1 MSWQADPNPLE
12 VMLYCLCNRICLQHF
27 NNKHGFERMALWC
40 FKCILWLLDQHLK
53 SFWGPKAN
61 NSTRVCFHSFLH
73 TKRCWQFEG
82 WWQSKIKKYDLLGV
96 YLKLSQQSPCLKRN
110 SNSEIRLI
118 HKFLLLLGSHFRKCE
133 EISPL
138 WRHQESGY
146 LCYCTLFSQV

>member
-27 NNKHGFERMALWC
+27 NNKHGFERMALSR
-40 FKCILWLLDQHLK
+40 FKCMLWLLDQHVK
-53 SFWGPKAN
+53 SFGMILGPQGKQQHKGLFSLFPSRQKVLTVWGVMAVK
-61 NSTRVCFHSFLH
+61 
-73 TKRCWQFEG
+73 
-82 WWQSKIKKYDLLGV
+82 V

-110 SNSEIRLI
+110 SNSEIRLV

-146 LCYCTLFSQV
+146 LCYCTLFSQEV